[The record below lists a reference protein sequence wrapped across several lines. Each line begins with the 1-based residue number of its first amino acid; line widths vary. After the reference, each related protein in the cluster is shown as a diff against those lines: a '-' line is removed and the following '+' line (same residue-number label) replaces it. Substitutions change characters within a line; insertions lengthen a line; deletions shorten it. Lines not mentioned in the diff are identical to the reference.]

1 MYSISIRTHIQHIF
15 PITGQRRYHIASY
28 IDEGPELMCL
38 CIEADNTLAHSTQI
52 KYVADAGDIVVR
64 AKMFVFYY
72 IMIRD
77 DFLVG
82 KCQGIKSV
90 VGGYPRMPSSLRL
103 SPVMILE
110 AERTLGSMSFCSRFP
125 FL

>member
-15 PITGQRRYHIASY
+15 TITGQRRYHIASY

-38 CIEADNTLAHSTQI
+38 CIEADNTLTHRTQI

-90 VGGYPRMPSSLRL
+90 VGGYPENA
-103 SPVMILE
+103 IL
-110 AERTLGSMSFCSRFP
+110 TKT
-125 FL
+125 

>member
-64 AKMFVFYY
+64 ANVCLLLYY
-72 IMIRD
+72 DKGR
-77 DFLVG
+77 FSCRQVS
-82 KCQGIKSV
+82 GIKSV
-90 VGGYPRMPSSLRL
+90 VGGYPKNA
-103 SPVMILE
+103 IL
-110 AERTLGSMSFCSRFP
+110 TKT
-125 FL
+125 